1 MGESMEV
8 RKLIHDTVINVCREQ
23 GVNVVEIILFGSRA
37 KGTSREG
44 SDWDI
49 LLVTENQVKWRKRV
63 HLTGEIRKRLAKKGL
78 AMDILV
84 VSKEELERLR
94 DSKEYIY
101 YYAIREGIP
110 V

>member
-1 MGESMEV
+1 MEV
-8 RKLIHDTVINVCREQ
+8 RKLIHDTVINVCGEQ
-23 GVNVVEIILFGSRA
+23 GVGVVEIILFGSRA
-37 KGTSREG
+37 KGTAKEG

-49 LLVTENQVKWRKRV
+49 LLVTDGRVEWKKRL

-101 YYAIREGIP
+101 YYALREGIP